1 MKKSVLT
8 LPATLTALLTLS
20 MLAIVFVRAFWPQL
34 ILPRLDIPTMVLL
47 CLLALLAE
55 HWFSPQANH
64 HYLLLAVLG
73 AMNFGLLPF
82 AAGLVPWRLSLAL
95 AAAGAVIL
103 SAVTAVFSSIRHRLD
118 SGPKAPLAG
127 AACALCLYLAV
138 QALRGVGL

>member
-8 LPATLTALLTLS
+8 LPVTLTALLALS
-20 MLAIVFVRAFWPQL
+20 LLAVVFVRAFFPQL

-55 HWFSPQANH
+55 HWFSPRANH

-82 AAGLVPWRLSLAL
+82 AAGFASWRHSLAL
-95 AAAGAVIL
+95 AATGAVIL

>member
-82 AAGLVPWRLSLAL
+82 AACFVGAGEALKLAVLGAVVFTCVTWLFSSMMDRLS
-95 AAAGAVIL
+95 
-103 SAVTAVFSSIRHRLD
+103 
-118 SGPKAPLAG
+118 SGPAAKLAPFMS
-127 AACALCLYLAV
+127 ALGLYLAA
-138 QALRGVGL
+138 QCFMGF